1 MLLDFESVLVESCEA
16 SVAKCPVHPLNDG
29 L

>member
-1 MLLDFESVLVESCEA
+1 MLLDFESFLVESCQA